1 MSTKSNTQK
10 TAENGTSKNGTSK
23 NGAAKDEALLKRI
36 AELEKEL
43 NQATMDSYMK
53 DAVNTGW
60 ASIEFTPEGI
70 ILDVNDNWV
79 KTLGYSRKEMV
90 GQHHRM
96 FCDEEYAS
104 SAEYKKFWKDL
115 GSGKIYSGEFK
126 RYKKGDEPF
135 YINASY
141 TPVKDEDGNVVKII
155 KIAADITE
163 MTEIRQKGEGI
174 KNAVDTGWAS
184 IEFTPDGT
192 ILDVNENWVKTLG
205 YTRDEMV
212 GQHHRMFCDE
222 AYANSA
228 EYKKFWKDLGD
239 GHVNA
244 GEFKRFKNGGEPFF
258 INASY
263 TPVKDRE
270 GKVVR
275 VIKIAADITE
285 MTEIRQKGE
294 GIKAAVDTGWAC
306 IEFEPDGTI
315 ITANQNFIDT
325 MGFAEVS
332 EISGQHHRIFCEEA
346 YANSTV
352 YKDFWKDLANGEVRN
367 GEFKRLTKDGR
378 EVYLQASYTPI
389 KNDEG
394 KVVKVIKIATEIT
407 EQKKLNADYVGQID
421 SVKKA
426 QAVIE
431 FNLDGTI
438 IDAND
443 NFLNSVGYELSEI
456 QGKHHRIFCDPKYA
470 ASAEYKD
477 FWAAFNRGEYS
488 VGEFER
494 FDKNGN
500 SLWLQANYNPIF
512 DLNGKPFKVVK
523 YATDI
528 TAQKQAMHELQRV
541 IKVVIEDGN
550 LRERA
555 DVSGATGAELDLLS
569 SINSLLEGIANP
581 VLQVSEVISAL
592 ANGDLT
598 QEINLE
604 SKGDI
609 RSMAEALSSA
619 MLNLN
624 NLLLDIN
631 ESSTLLA
638 SSSEQMLTKSD
649 QMQGTT
655 QEVASAIGQ
664 MAEGVQDQARQI
676 DESSK
681 LIEAVRQAAE
691 KMAGQAETINVAAN
705 NGQANAKRG
714 VDTLQKVVH
723 SMSQIEGAANITS
736 QSIEVLTERSEE
748 IARTL
753 NVITDIAGQTNL
765 LALNAAIEAARAGD
779 AGRGFA
785 VVAEEIRKLAE
796 DSRTS
801 AGDIETVIK
810 AVEKDI
816 AQAGKA
822 IQEMGQ
828 SVSSGNESSKE
839 AESVFVEIDQSIS
852 ETLGLSEEVLGATES
867 QKAGIEETVKN
878 IEKIV
883 IVSEETSSGTEEIA
897 TSSKDLSNGMTEF
910 NSSSK
915 GLADIANQLQ
925 LGVSKFKLR
934 TNA

>member
-1 MSTKSNTQK
+1 MSTKSTTTETPTIETARNGK
-10 TAENGTSKNGTSK
+10 T
-23 NGAAKDEALLKRI
+23 KDEALLQRV
-36 AELEKEL
+36 AELETEL
-43 NQATMDSYMK
+43 ERSALDSYMR

-60 ASIEFTPEGI
+60 ASIEFTPDGI

-90 GQHHRM
+90 GQHHKM
-96 FCDEEYAS
+96 FCSDEYVS
-104 SAEYKKFWKDL
+104 TPEYKKFWKDL
-115 GSGKIYSGEFK
+115 GEGHLNAGEFK
-126 RYKKGDEPF
+126 RYKKGGDPL

-141 TPVKDEDGNVVKII
+141 TPVKDEDGNVIRII
-155 KIAADITE
+155 KIASDITE
-163 MTEIRQKGEGI
+163 MTEMRRKGEAI
-174 KNAVDTGWAS
+174 KSAVDTGWAS
-184 IEFTPDGT
+184 
-192 ILDVNENWVKTLG
+192 
-205 YTRDEMV
+205 
-212 GQHHRMFCDE
+212 
-222 AYANSA
+222 
-228 EYKKFWKDLGD
+228 
-239 GHVNA
+239 
-244 GEFKRFKNGGEPFF
+244 
-258 INASY
+258 
-263 TPVKDRE
+263 
-270 GKVVR
+270 
-275 VIKIAADITE
+275 
-285 MTEIRQKGE
+285 
-294 GIKAAVDTGWAC
+294 

-315 ITANQNFIDT
+315 ITANTNFTET
-325 MGFAEVS
+325 MGYGGED
-332 EISGQHHRIFCEEA
+332 EIAGQHHRIFCEED
-346 YANSTV
+346 YANSAV
-352 YKDFWKDLANGEVRN
+352 YKDFWKQLGVGHLQT

-389 KNDEG
+389 KDDLG
-394 KVVKVIKIATEIT
+394 TVVKVIKIATEVT
-407 EQKKLNADYVGQID
+407 EQKKMNADFIGQIE

-431 FNLDGTI
+431 FNLDGTV

-443 NFLNSVGYELSEI
+443 NFLNAVGYQMAEVK
-456 QGKHHRIFCDPKYA
+456 GKHHRIFCDPKYA
-470 ASAEYKD
+470 ASDDYKE
-477 FWAAFNRGEYS
+477 FWAALNRGEYS

-494 FDKNGN
+494 LDKSGN
-500 SLWLQANYNPIF
+500 SIWLQATYNPIL
-512 DLNGKPFKVVK
+512 DLNGNPYKVVK

-528 TAQKQAMHELQRV
+528 TAQKKAMQELGRV
-541 IKVVIEDGN
+541 VKVVIEEGN

-555 DVSGATGAELDLLS
+555 DISGATGAELDLLTS
-569 SINSLLEGIANP
+569 LNNLLEGIANP

-598 QEINLE
+598 QEISMD

-609 RSMAEALSSA
+609 RSMAEGLSSA

-691 KMAGQAETINVAAN
+691 RMAGQAETINVAAN
-705 NGQANAKRG
+705 NGQSNAKRG
-714 VDTLQKVVH
+714 MGTIQKVVE

-822 IQEMGQ
+822 IQEMGH
-828 SVSSGNESSKE
+828 SVASGNEASKE
-839 AESVFVEIDQSIS
+839 AETVFVEIDQSIS
-852 ETLGLSEEVLGATES
+852 ETLGLSEDVLGATES
-867 QKAGIEETVKN
+867 QKEGIEETVKN

-934 TNA
+934 TSA